1 MNDSILATKQQDT
14 EEHWISISDMMAGL
28 MVIFLFIAISYM
40 LDVSADKDAIDKI
53 VVTYEQLR
61 ADLYADLYDEF
72 KDDLTKWNVVLDE
85 DMLSMRFKEP
95 EVLFARGS
103 AEVRPLFRKILNEF
117 FPRYIK
123 ILSETK
129 TNDGEY
135 KYKDDI
141 AEIRIE
147 GHTSSEWEGVRDIEE
162 VAYILNMELSQDR
175 TRHVLNYVLQI
186 KNPRIQQNR
195 KWIRDNLTANGLSSS
210 KLIRNLDGT
219 QNPQESRRVEFRV
232 RTNAEKRIVEIPE
245 KEKMKM
251 GLPDFLQN
259 KEFNDLRQQMGADL
273 VSWDSGGS
281 DWKRFEIEI
290 PLISVKTNG
299 RTKTLEFNG
308 STVIV
313 YIRDQYIGDQ
323 EVIETLRPRRFA

>member
-232 RTNAEKRIVEIPE
+232 RTNAEKRIVEI
-245 KEKMKM
+245 
-251 GLPDFLQN
+251 L
-259 KEFNDLRQQMGADL
+259 
-273 VSWDSGGS
+273 
-281 DWKRFEIEI
+281 KR
-290 PLISVKTNG
+290 K
-299 RTKTLEFNG
+299 K
-308 STVIV
+308 
-313 YIRDQYIGDQ
+313 
-323 EVIETLRPRRFA
+323 